1 MVPPET
7 SSSAGDPG
15 SAGGAG
21 LGAQLRPRH
30 ERSRIAID
38 DDMAQGGVIGNK
50 FARHRPIVEPAG
62 HIGDHQP
69 GGRADGGEVAQFG
82 GAVTGQ
88 AHHWDRSRPQ

>member
-1 MVPPET
+1 M
-7 SSSAGDPG
+7 
-15 SAGGAG
+15 
-21 LGAQLRPRH
+21 
-30 ERSRIAID
+30 
-38 DDMAQGGVIGNK
+38 IGNK